1 MKTLIVIDAQNDFM
15 PGGSLAVPDG
25 DKIISVINRIQDKF
39 DLVVASQDWHPL
51 NHISFASNHLG
62 RTPFDKIEI
71 DDSSQTL
78 WPNHC
83 VQDTKGAEFHPDLQT
98 KKWEAI
104 FRKGTDPSMDSYSAF
119 YDNGHIKSTGLA
131 GYLKEKGA
139 SQLFFCGL
147 AADICVYYSIHDAFK
162 EGFACFLIEDASQPL
177 DVDGFQKIKD
187 EMIYLGIQIVN
198 SKDIKDN

>member
-177 DVDGFQKIKD
+177 DVDGFQIIKD